1 MKKWIL
7 EKVRPFFGNWGRKY
21 LPGLY
26 KVYEKMF
33 WKIVIKRRNKGLHQK
48 GYLYLEKI
56 DAALK
61 KYGVDYF
68 LTYGTLLGII
78 REGEFI
84 PYDDDIDLGV
94 IKNEKFSWEKLEKA
108 MSEIGMEK
116 KIQFRLNGELTEQT
130 YREGNLS
137 VDFFLYEEKEGKSV
151 SYVYYQEE
159 GREYEKDDFSVSQ
172 NITSLIDQTKMIE
185 KKGRT
190 FSVPEHPELFLKEI
204 YGPDWRVPIAGWSK
218 ERDVVKGGKGRRE
231 RIV

>member
-7 EKVRPFFGNWGRKY
+7 EKVRPFFGDWGRKH

-26 KVYEKMF
+26 KIYEKVF
-33 WKIVIKRRNKGLHQK
+33 WAIVIKRRNKGLHQK
-48 GYLYLEKI
+48 GYLYLDKI
-56 DAALK
+56 DAAMK

-94 IKNEKFSWEKLEKA
+94 IQNERFSWDKLEKA
-108 MSEIGMEK
+108 MAEIGMEK

-137 VDFFLYEEKEGKSV
+137 VDSSYMKRKKENLFHMCTIRKKEKSM
-151 SYVYYQEE
+151 
-159 GREYEKDDFSVSQ
+159 R
-172 NITSLIDQTKMIE
+172 KMI
-185 KKGRT
+185 
-190 FSVPEHPELFLKEI
+190 FLSV
-204 YGPDWRVPIAGWSK
+204 RM
-218 ERDVVKGGKGRRE
+218 
-231 RIV
+231 

>member
-7 EKVRPFFGNWGRKY
+7 ERVRPFFGNWGRKH

-26 KVYEKMF
+26 KVYEKLF

-48 GYLYLEKI
+48 GYLYLDKI
-56 DAALK
+56 DAAMK
-61 KYGVDYF
+61 KYDVDYF

-137 VDFFLYEEKEGKSV
+137 VDFFLYEEKDGRSV

-159 GREYEKDDFSVSQ
+159 GKEYEKDDFSVSQ
-172 NITSLIDQTKMIE
+172 NVTSLIDKTKKIE
-185 KKGRT
+185 SKGRT
-190 FSVPEHPELFLKEI
+190 FSVPEKPELFLEEI
-204 YGPDWRVPIAGWSK
+204 YGLDWRVPIAGWSK

-231 RIV
+231 RFT

>member
-7 EKVRPFFGNWGRKY
+7 ERVRPFFGNWGRKH

-26 KVYEKMF
+26 KIYEKLF

-48 GYLYLEKI
+48 GYLYLDKI
-56 DAALK
+56 DAAMK
-61 KYGVDYF
+61 KYDVDYF

-137 VDFFLYEEKEGKSV
+137 VDFFLYEEKDGRSV

-159 GREYEKDDFSVSQ
+159 GKEYEKDDFSVSQ
-172 NITSLIDQTKMIE
+172 NVTSLIDKTKKIE
-185 KKGRT
+185 SKGRT
-190 FSVPEHPELFLKEI
+190 FSVPEKPELFLEEI
-204 YGPDWRVPIAGWSK
+204 YGLDWRVPIAGWSK

-231 RIV
+231 RFT

>member
-7 EKVRPFFGNWGRKY
+7 EKVRPFFGDWGRKH

-26 KVYEKMF
+26 KIYEKVF
-33 WKIVIKRRNKGLHQK
+33 WAIVIKRRNKGLHQK
-48 GYLYLEKI
+48 GYLYLDKI
-56 DAALK
+56 DAAMK

-94 IKNEKFSWEKLEKA
+94 IQNERFSWDKLEKA
-108 MSEIGMEK
+108 MAEIGMEK

-159 GREYEKDDFSVSQ
+159 GKEYEKDDFSVSQ
-172 NITSLIDQTKMIE
+172 NVTSLIDKTKKIE
-185 KKGRT
+185 SKGRT
-190 FSVPEHPELFLKEI
+190 FSVPEHPELFLESSDC
-204 YGPDWRVPIAGWSK
+204 GM
-218 ERDVVKGGKGRRE
+218 E
-231 RIV
+231 